1 MRARSKPK
9 RKCKPLKTPSLVSLL
24 LLILNL
30 AGCSSMESVDRSL
43 VNHAAMDLRQA
54 NDCGQPSPSSG
65 LRSMRKAGGAESC
78 ATCVQ

>member
-1 MRARSKPK
+1 
-9 RKCKPLKTPSLVSLL
+9 LKTPFFSKLFIACLL
-24 LLILNL
+24 LT
-30 AGCSSMESVDRSL
+30 GCAAMENVDRSA

-65 LRSMRKAGGAESC
+65 LRALRKSGGAESC